1 MQKIIKY
8 IFISIILSGIFYAY
22 FTTSHLFIFRVLSFF
37 GLSIFYILTIRCFSI
52 RFKQSNK
59 SIVSSKLISIY
70 ISVLFIL
77 LMFSLII
84 KEVDFVTLFFHP
96 YAFPAFFIAVVALLV
111 NEKSLSVLSVISR
124 YMSNL
129 IPLITI
135 VDLIVFDFPILLANS
150 YSFLFFGYL
159 TSTNTKRKYYIILC
173 LLIAIPILNFY
184 DYRSGVI
191 IISLF
196 LCGLIAS
203 NLFNFVRSKVLK
215 FGFLIFSLTTV
226 YFLFFYFTEIFEY
239 FTSIIKTDSIST
251 VDTRSFLFTEL
262 FSDMKDSDYILG
274 RGYLGT
280 YYSPYFKEWQGDTG
294 DSFNRF
300 TVEVGFLNIIL
311 KGGIILLIINILVFF
326 KSIYIGF
333 MNYKPNTFKF
343 LISLWLFIEF
353 AMLSIENMPSFGVHF
368 FFIWILIGIL
378 NNQIKNN
385 KKTPVKSGLIR
396 KYEF

>member
-1 MQKIIKY
+1 MQKTIKY

-22 FTTSHLFIFRVLSFF
+22 FNSSHLFIFRVLSFF
-37 GLSIFYILTIRCFSI
+37 GLSIFYILTFRYFSI

-70 ISVLFIL
+70 VIVLFIL
-77 LMFSLII
+77 LIFSLII

-111 NEKSLSVLSVISR
+111 NEKSLSILSVISR

-129 IPLITI
+129 IPLLTI
-135 VDLIVFDFPILLANS
+135 LDLLVFDIPILLVAS
-150 YSFLFFGYL
+150 YSFFFFDFL
-159 TSTNTKRKYYIILC
+159 TTCNKKRKYYIILC

-191 IISLF
+191 IIFLF

-203 NLFNFVRSKVLK
+203 NLLNFVRSKFLK
-215 FGFLIFSLTTV
+215 FGFLIVSFV
-226 YFLFFYFTEIFEY
+226 VIYFLFFYFTETFEY
-239 FTSIIKTDSIST
+239 FTSIIKTDSISST
-251 VDTRSFLFTEL
+251 DSRSFLFTEL
-262 FSDMKDSDYILG
+262 FSDMKGSDYILG

-280 YYSPYFKEWQGDTG
+280 YFSPYFKEWQGEGG
-294 DSFNRF
+294 DYFQRF
-300 TVEVGFLNIIL
+300 SVEVGFLQIIL
-311 KGGIILLIINILVFF
+311 KGGLVLLFSTILVFI

-333 MNYKPNTFKF
+333 IKFKPNTFKF
-343 LISLWLFIEF
+343 LISIWLLIEF
-353 AMLSIENMPSFGVHF
+353 AMLSIENIPSFGVHF

-378 NNQIKNN
+378 NNQSKTA
-385 KKTPVKSGLIR
+385 KKLQSNLV
-396 KYEF
+396 